1 MCETSDADDCRALER
16 EQRCEHDCDRARE
29 DLVAFGAS
37 QSDRAQQANPVSD
50 SPSGLRRDTLRALG
64 PGSHPRRGGDR
75 IAFLG
80 SSVPRRVGEQVKGAG
95 ALDRLSARPHVE
107 LGVEMLHVRLD
118 SVHRHVELVSDLSF
132 GEVGG

>member
-1 MCETSDADDCRALER
+1 MCETSDVDDCRALER

-29 DLVAFGAS
+29 DLVAIGA
-37 QSDRAQQANPVSD
+37 
-50 SPSGLRRDTLRALG
+50 PS
-64 PGSHPRRGGDR
+64 R
-75 IAFLG
+75 IALNRPTLSATRRWVCAGARSGVSAQVPSSSARRPDRRFG

-118 SVHRHVELVSDLSF
+118 VFTDT
-132 GEVGG
+132 